1 MCPSSS
7 PKPVH
12 KTHGQRGGKSGQTA
26 VIDGGT
32 ALRVQF
38 GAREEQV
45 ASSSATK
52 TMGNKNPTAD

>member
-12 KTHGQRGGKSGQTA
+12 KTHGQQGGKFGQTA

-52 TMGNKNPTAD
+52 TVENKNPIAD